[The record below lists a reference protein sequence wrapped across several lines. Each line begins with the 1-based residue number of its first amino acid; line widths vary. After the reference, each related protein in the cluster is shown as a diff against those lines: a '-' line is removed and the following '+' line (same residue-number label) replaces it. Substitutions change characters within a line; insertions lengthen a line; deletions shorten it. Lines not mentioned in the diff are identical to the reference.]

1 MRGPAPGEGIRSSP
15 GAFLSAAPG
24 GRRGLS
30 CHAVLAFLQSIQ
42 ECGQLVPQ
50 VRRQQVQLAKRREDG
65 ILPQAQKTS
74 EQSELCSDGTQ
85 RVGFEPTVPEVHLIS
100 SQARYDHFDTAACM
114 HPGAEALGMGLLCH
128 KPGKIATPN
137 LRLSPFKTRV
147 NFSGSQS

>member
-1 MRGPAPGEGIRSSP
+1 MAKEIKYGTEAR
-15 GAFLSAAPG
+15 AALEAG
-24 GRRGLS
+24 
-30 CHAVLAFLQSIQ
+30 VDKLANTVKVTL
-42 ECGQLVPQ
+42 GPQ

-74 EQSELCSDGTQ
+74 EQSEPCSDGTQ

-147 NFSGSQS
+147 KAAPHNC